1 MKTLFINE
9 SLIAGG
15 IETFM
20 VRLAANN
27 VSDQVKINFLL
38 LKRNYDAEL
47 YQQLC
52 QYSNVYFWDDFV
64 YFPKSITNKLP
75 SVLKMLLPI
84 KKQKFINEIL
94 IDLNHIHVPDTNALF
109 FLSRFSNLA
118 KDMKISFSL
127 GIYHINEYN
136 FLKYKKVYFIRKL
149 IGFIKSV
156 ESKNFLFFNEISRDT
171 YSELYKLD
179 SNESYLA
186 PIGIELKNAKNNCVG
201 KKNVRIVSV
210 GRLSPWKTYN
220 YHMIDVIDKWNNEE
234 YKIYYENYGDGVER
248 DKLEQKVKELNLEER
263 IKFYPSIKYSDFS
276 KTISDSL
283 LFIGA
288 GTALIEASA
297 EGIPALIGIENHD
310 KTDPK
315 TYGFLH
321 DFTTYSYQE
330 KELKYEMKDISFYIL
345 KLLNMTTDQYEA
357 ECKLAKK
364 RAEDFGIN
372 KTVKVF
378 NELVLESKILVKG
391 FTYFELFRIFLS
403 MSIYR
408 FLNRNK
414 TNNFFKR
421 L

>member
-1 MKTLFINE
+1 
-9 SLIAGG
+9 
-15 IETFM
+15 
-20 VRLAANN
+20 
-27 VSDQVKINFLL
+27 
-38 LKRNYDAEL
+38 
-47 YQQLC
+47 
-52 QYSNVYFWDDFV
+52 
-64 YFPKSITNKLP
+64 
-75 SVLKMLLPI
+75 
-84 KKQKFINEIL
+84 
-94 IDLNHIHVPDTNALF
+94 
-109 FLSRFSNLA
+109 
-118 KDMKISFSL
+118 
-127 GIYHINEYN
+127 
-136 FLKYKKVYFIRKL
+136 
-149 IGFIKSV
+149 
-156 ESKNFLFFNEISRDT
+156 
-171 YSELYKLD
+171 
-179 SNESYLA
+179 
-186 PIGIELKNAKNNCVG
+186 
-201 KKNVRIVSV
+201 
-210 GRLSPWKTYN
+210 
-220 YHMIDVIDKWNNEE
+220 MIDVIDKWNNEE

-345 KLLNMTTDQYEA
+345 KLLNMTTDQYET

-403 MSIYR
+403 MSTYR